1 MSIKNIKAVLTNRG
15 IGKKYHEMSL
25 TNYPDPN
32 ASTVKAWLED
42 ESEVH
47 LKAGKGVIFFSTK
60 EEGYDLALLS
70 ARALIL
76 SGHTRLKA
84 IDFNFCM
91 DAEIIS
97 ELYTEKPPLLITNFY
112 PDASFVATDLYKK
125 FEAVLNY
132 YLDNCIP
139 ILLHIPAELTGP
151 SEEYGPLIS
160 PVFLDRLKKNSK
172 TFSI

>member
-1 MSIKNIKAVLTNRG
+1 
-15 IGKKYHEMSL
+15 MSL
-25 TNYPDPN
+25 TDYPH
-32 ASTVKAWLED
+32 ATATEVKDWLAN
-42 ESEVH
+42 ESEAH
-47 LKAGKGVIFFSTK
+47 LKSGKGVMFFSTNN
-60 EEGYDLALLS
+60 EGYDISVLT

-76 SGHTRLKA
+76 SGYTKLKT

-91 DAEIIS
+91 EDEVLAEIS
-97 ELYTEKPPLLITNFY
+97 SEKPPLLILNFF
-112 PDASFVATDLYKK
+112 PDSSFVNADLYKK
-125 FEAVLNY
+125 LETILNY

-139 ILLHIPAELTGP
+139 ILLHIPAEKTGP